1 MIDGIPVQAA
11 LIDGEGRIVAVNAYW
26 RSFAEAN
33 DYGDAACGLGANYV
47 DVCRAASGAFSAEAR
62 LVANEL
68 RSVLNGRRDEFS
80 MVYPCHSP
88 TERRWFRLL
97 AAGTRDRAGA
107 VVLHFNIT
115 PEMLAE
121 EREVASRIEAER
133 KLSQFEK
140 SLEMRSREELRTLE
154 RLSDGPSGESDVDAD
169 LWMAYR
175 QMIDTVR
182 VRKGNAFDRAIGEM
196 ARALGQRLA
205 ERGARSSDVARLHAR
220 ALADATR
227 TVTPERAAWLVQESR
242 MAFIGVLGN
251 LADAYRRERARH

>member
-11 LIDGEGRIVAVNAYW
+11 LIDGDGRIVAVNAYW
-26 RSFAEAN
+26 RNFAEAN

-47 DVCRAASGAFSAEAR
+47 DVCRTASGSFSAEAR
-62 LVANEL
+62 LVGNEL
-68 RSVLNGRRDEFS
+68 RDVLTGRRDEFS

-97 AAGTRDRAGA
+97 AAGTRTPAGA
-107 VVLHFNIT
+107 VILHFNIT

-140 SLEMRSREELRTLE
+140 SLEKRSREELRTLE
-154 RLSDGPSGESDVDAD
+154 SMSDEPPGESDVDAG
-169 LWMAYR
+169 LWTAYCE
-175 QMIDTVR
+175 MIDTVK
-182 VRKGNAFDRAIGEM
+182 VRKGSVFDRAIGEM

-205 ERGARSSDVARLHAR
+205 EQGAQASDVARLHAR

-227 TVTPERAAWLVQESR
+227 TVSPERAAWLVQESR

-251 LADAYRRERARH
+251 LADAYRRTR